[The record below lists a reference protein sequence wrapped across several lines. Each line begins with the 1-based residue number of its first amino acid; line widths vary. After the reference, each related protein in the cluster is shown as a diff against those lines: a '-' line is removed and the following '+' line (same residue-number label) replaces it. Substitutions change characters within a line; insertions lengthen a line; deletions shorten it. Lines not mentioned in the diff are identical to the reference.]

1 MYEKVTDTG
10 DDCFSADQM
19 RKVAAIAATHR
30 DADSVAQVNMLTP
43 RMVAGIKT
51 RIHNKADKARRKCT
65 YSRMIKESEPEHLLR
80 ACMYKASLEL
90 SPRGFSFAGPYIYEK
105 PVYTCC
111 LFNTTTKYV
120 SLDIGW

>member
-19 RKVAAIAATHR
+19 RKVATIAATHLE
-30 DADSVAQVNMLTP
+30 AEFVARVNMLTP
-43 RMVAGIKT
+43 RMVTGIKT
-51 RIHNKADKARRKCT
+51 RINNKADKGRRKCT
-65 YSRMIKESEPEHLLR
+65 YSRIIKESEPEHLLR
-80 ACMYKASLEL
+80 ACMCKAKLEL

-111 LFNTTTKYV
+111 VLNTTTKYV
-120 SLDIGW
+120 SLNIGW